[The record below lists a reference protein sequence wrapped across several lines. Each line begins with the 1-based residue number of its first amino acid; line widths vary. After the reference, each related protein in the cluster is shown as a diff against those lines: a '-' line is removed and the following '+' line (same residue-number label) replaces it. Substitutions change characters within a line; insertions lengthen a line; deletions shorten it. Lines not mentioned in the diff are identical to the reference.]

1 MEDAIDRFIRVNV
14 GSVTDVVEH
23 NIKMAISYRD
33 DDAIKVLVNQLTA
46 LQWTWPP
53 TTKPEYWQKGTLTIQ
68 NINVHFTFLKGINID
83 SRRNASRFHH
93 LKLNEDERKPLSKN
107 VITIW
112 LDFL

>member
-46 LQWTWPP
+46 LQ
-53 TTKPEYWQKGTLTIQ
+53 
-68 NINVHFTFLKGINID
+68 
-83 SRRNASRFHH
+83 
-93 LKLNEDERKPLSKN
+93 
-107 VITIW
+107 
-112 LDFL
+112 